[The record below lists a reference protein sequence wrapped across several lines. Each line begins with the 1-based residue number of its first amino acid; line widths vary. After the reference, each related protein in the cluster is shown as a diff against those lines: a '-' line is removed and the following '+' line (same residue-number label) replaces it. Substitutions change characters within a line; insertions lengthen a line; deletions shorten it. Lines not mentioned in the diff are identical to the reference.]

1 MKKLNENL
9 LDELE
14 FCQKLTKMM
23 ARINTI
29 TSFVDIGLITST
41 VDSGDVSI
49 VSFSS
54 GVSLPVGIAFPSLET
69 AITDKFFKIFT
80 RKQKKTMILS

>member
-9 LDELE
+9 LDKLE

-29 TSFVDIGLITST
+29 TSFVDIGLITLT

-49 VSFSS
+49 VPFSS
-54 GVSLPVGIAFPSLET
+54 GVGLPVGIAFPSLET
-69 AITDKFFKIFT
+69 AITEKVFKIFT
-80 RKQKKTMILS
+80 RKQKKTITLS

>member
-1 MKKLNENL
+1 MRKLNENL
-9 LDELE
+9 LDEVE

-49 VSFSS
+49 VPFSS
-54 GVSLPVGIAFPSLET
+54 GVGLPVGIAFPSLET
-69 AITDKFFKIFT
+69 AITEKVFKIFT
-80 RKQKKTMILS
+80 RKQKKTITLS

>member
-49 VSFSS
+49 VPFSS
-54 GVSLPVGIAFPSLET
+54 GVGLPVGIAFPSLET
-69 AITDKFFKIFT
+69 AITEKVFKIFT
-80 RKQKKTMILS
+80 RKQKKTITLS

>member
-1 MKKLNENL
+1 
-9 LDELE
+9 
-14 FCQKLTKMM
+14 MM

-49 VSFSS
+49 VPFSS
-54 GVSLPVGIAFPSLET
+54 GVGLSVGIAFPSLET
-69 AITDKFFKIFT
+69 AITEKVFKIFT
-80 RKQKKTMILS
+80 RKQKKTITLS

>member
-9 LDELE
+9 LDEVE
-14 FCQKLTKMM
+14 FCQTPTKMM

-49 VSFSS
+49 VPFSS